1 MPEFGSESTIRQI
14 LSRGPDGRQLLL
26 AHGYDVGEGFID
38 VLSQHQTLRDAARG
52 GRLRDVE
59 GLLGA
64 LNEQSSS

>member
-1 MPEFGSESTIRQI
+1 VPEFGSESTIRQI
-14 LSRGPDGRQLLL
+14 LNRGPDGRELLL

-64 LNEQSSS
+64 LNDRRSS

>member
-1 MPEFGSESTIRQI
+1 MPEYDSESTIRQI
-14 LSRGPDGRQLLL
+14 LSRGSDGRELLL

-64 LNEQSSS
+64 LNDRRSS

>member
-1 MPEFGSESTIRQI
+1 MPEYDSESTIRQI
-14 LSRGPDGRQLLL
+14 LSRGPDGRELLL
-26 AHGYDVGEGFID
+26 AHGYDVGEGFVD

-64 LNEQSSS
+64 LNDRRSS